1 MTLAKVRM
9 NFNAKMELEVSAEGS
24 KNAKS
29 SICRMCGTA
38 YNKLTGYFYKS
49 YAQLY
54 KGNGYMPYC
63 KNCVDNLYQN
73 YLAQCKDQ
81 RLAIKQVCRK
91 IDLYWNEMVYGIA
104 TRREDSRTVLAAYI
118 SAINVYKYSGKS
130 YDDYLNEQEALWSH
144 ITDDVNDSSSVEF
157 DEVSEEI
164 KEMWGPGYTNSMYVE
179 LEQRWKYWIKK
190 LKDEGVDVEPV
201 GTQALLRQIVSME
214 LDINKSRTAGDDVE
228 KKVNTFKNLLSDAML
243 KPSQKSNDGDAVFDT
258 TPLGVWIK
266 RWEDKRPVPE
276 PDPELQD
283 VDGVV
288 KYISVWFLGHLCKML
303 GIKNTYCKMYEDKIA
318 EMRLER
324 PEFDDEDDEDFVYSV
339 FGNTDNTEE
348 SAEYGSY
355 E

>member
-1 MTLAKVRM
+1 MP
-9 NFNAKMELEVSAEGS
+9 KMELEVSADGS

-144 ITDDVNDSSSVEF
+144 ITDDVDDSSAVEF

-164 KEMWGPGYTNSMYVE
+164 KEMWGPGYTNSMYIE

-243 KPSQKSNDGDAVFDT
+243 KPSQKTGADSDASIES
-258 TPLGVWIK
+258 TPLGVWAW
-266 RWEDKRPVPE
+266 RYENKRPLPE
-276 PDPELQD
+276 IDESLKD
-283 VDGVV
+283 KNKLR
-288 KYISVWFLGHLCKML
+288 KYITVWFVGHVCKL
-303 GIKNTYCKMYEDKIA
+303 VGLKNSYSQMYEDEVK
-318 EMRLER
+318 RLSVDR
-324 PEFDDEDDEDFVYSV
+324 IDYDDTSDLDDSFLEDLFSSS
-339 FGNTDNTEE
+339 GND
-348 SAEYGSY
+348 
-355 E
+355 